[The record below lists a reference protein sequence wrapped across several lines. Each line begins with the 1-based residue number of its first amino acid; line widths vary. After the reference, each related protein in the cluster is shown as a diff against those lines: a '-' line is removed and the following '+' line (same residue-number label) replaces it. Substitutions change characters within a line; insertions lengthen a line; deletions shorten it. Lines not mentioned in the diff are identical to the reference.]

1 MLCPAV
7 WWGAGIGIIGS
18 IIAGGVF
25 AAVYYV
31 ASTSLFSGN
40 GKLIFQGCISWVAC
54 ILITYLGFAML
65 RFSNIEQKYMRKLD
79 GAARTV
85 SVMCG
90 VLGEGVDRGNQHYVA
105 VVGQLEA
112 VTASQHLKGSHT
124 TVGFVRQRSV
134 V

>member
-85 SVMCG
+85 SVMCAVCWG
-90 VLGEGVDRGNQHYVA
+90 RVWIEGINIMWPWRG
-105 VVGQLEA
+105 
-112 VTASQHLKGSHT
+112 S
-124 TVGFVRQRSV
+124 
-134 V
+134 